1 MFARICL
8 PALLGAAFLAS
19 TSQLMAAAPRGASGE
34 GKAWDPGLR
43 YHSQSAGRR
52 INHARDYVGGFRSY
66 AAEAP
71 KVVPMLGPE
80 HVEEVSRNIVAAKKD
95 LATVKKDANG
105 DKDILTRVAA
115 IEKHLD
121 AATEQQK
128 MMHDCCKEGADGTKT
143 MECCESCMKHL
154 DAAHKEHEALM
165 KKIDPKAGNADKDH
179 DHHQK

>member
-8 PALLGAAFLAS
+8 SAML
-19 TSQLMAAAPRGASGE
+19 AAAMLGSCTGVLAANPQGASGE
-34 GKAWDPGLR
+34 GKAWAAGLKAR
-43 YHSQSAGRR
+43 SQSAGRR
-52 INHARDYVGGFRSY
+52 INHARDYVRDFRSY

-80 HVEEVSRNIVAAKKD
+80 HVEEVGRNIVAAKKD
-95 LATVKKDANG
+95 LAGVKKDANG

-121 AATEQQK
+121 AAAEQQK